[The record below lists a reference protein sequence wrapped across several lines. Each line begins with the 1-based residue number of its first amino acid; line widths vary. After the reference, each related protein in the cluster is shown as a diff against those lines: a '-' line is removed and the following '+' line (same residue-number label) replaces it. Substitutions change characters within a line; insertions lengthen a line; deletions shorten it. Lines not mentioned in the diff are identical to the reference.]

1 MSSSGIE
8 RAQVAST
15 ASPGNA
21 AAPVR
26 VLLALSPFVG
36 VISFAIAEIVWL
48 ASGDD
53 TDWRRILV
61 MNAVTYLIG
70 AQAFAAGVGHMFYGP
85 PIARSI
91 GWQPS
96 PFQWEVGGANL
107 GIGIAGVMAGSFGTE
122 YWLAVIV
129 MGLTFLWVAG
139 IGHIR
144 QIVKERNLAI
154 NNAGPILFLD
164 FLAPAFCLVVWL
176 LWIG

>member
-1 MSSSGIE
+1 MSSAIDS
-8 RAQVAST
+8 RPT
-15 ASPGNA
+15 ASAVPAGSPPA
-21 AAPVR
+21 AVR
-26 VLLALSPFVG
+26 ALLAASPFIG
-36 VISFAIAEIVWL
+36 IICFAIAEVVWL
-48 ASGDD
+48 ASGADGS
-53 TDWRRILV
+53 WQVILV

-70 AQAFAAGVGHMFYGP
+70 AQAFATGIGHMFYGP

-107 GIGIAGVMAGSFGTE
+107 GIGVAGVMASSFGTD

-129 MGLTFLWVAG
+129 VAMTFLWVAG

-144 QIVKERNLAI
+144 EIVKERNFAI

-164 FLAPAFCLVVWL
+164 FLSPAFCLVSWL
-176 LWIG
+176 VWIG